1 MTRLGSP
8 ERRLPRKHQAFFVPN
23 HRPTDR
29 FHYGAE
35 PYRKPTLTKNR
46 AYACFPRPDGREHE
60 AGGVFFVSRFHYLFS
75 PGDGLS
81 KFSKAINILKICP
94 FRSYFESNLPQA
106 GHATRRHPL
115 RPTVARVWQEPT
127 RFHRPRTFAFRAFVP
142 KRATRQRAGLNDEEQ
157 TVRLSPHTLT
167 ERNAEAESKKYFVLL
182 LSF

>member
-8 ERRLPRKHQAFFVPN
+8 ERRLRRKHQAFFVSRII
-23 HRPTDR
+23 RPTDR
-29 FHYGAE
+29 TE

-46 AYACFPRPDGREHE
+46 AYACFPRPDGREHRS
-60 AGGVFFVSRFHYLFS
+60 GRRFFRFPFPYLFS

-94 FRSYFESNLPQA
+94 FRSYFESNPPQA

-127 RFHRPRTFAFRAFVP
+127 RFHRPRTFAFRAFRPETRYTTACRAERRRTDSAFVP
-142 KRATRQRAGLNDEEQ
+142 TRHPYR
-157 TVRLSPHTLT
+157 T
-167 ERNAEAESKKYFVLL
+167 ERRGRK
-182 LSF
+182 